1 MPKGPTSS
9 KPARPKTHKPRA
21 VPAAAE
27 SEAGP
32 SIVPTQN
39 GGGKSAMD
47 DIFSSFAPKREQR
60 DAARQQQAAAA
71 EEAAA
76 AASAAA
82 KRAKKRKRD
91 KVIDPVFG
99 EEYDLDRAVDPQN
112 AKVHRHDSSSG
123 LRVSLALPT
132 APHSS
137 LAASEA
143 IAASRIAVPAQV
155 YKAHDLGLGRGGG
168 TPLCPFDCKCC
179 F

>member
-1 MPKGPTSS
+1 M
-9 KPARPKTHKPRA
+9 
-21 VPAAAE
+21 
-27 SEAGP
+27 
-32 SIVPTQN
+32 PTQN

-71 EEAAA
+71 
-76 AASAAA
+76 

-112 AKVHRHDSSSG
+112 AKIHRHDSSSG

-132 APHSS
+132 APYSS

-143 IAASRIAVPAQV
+143 IRIAVPAQV

>member
-1 MPKGPTSS
+1 
-9 KPARPKTHKPRA
+9 
-21 VPAAAE
+21 
-27 SEAGP
+27 
-32 SIVPTQN
+32 
-39 GGGKSAMD
+39 MD

-123 LRVSLALPT
+123 LRV
-132 APHSS
+132 
-137 LAASEA
+137 
-143 IAASRIAVPAQV
+143 